1 MIYYFYNSVSY
12 LGESFG
18 LSYLDWGKMVRV
30 AQDGLVHMSGVQL
43 EQLRCHPSGG

>member
-12 LGESFG
+12 LSESFG

-30 AQDGLVHMSGVQL
+30 QDGLVHMSGVQL
-43 EQLRCHPSGG
+43 E